1 MYLLDTNILICYFKV
16 KKLRPSAESVSK
28 KEKTMLN
35 IGLIGCGRISKNHFE
50 AIAQQPDAQC
60 IACCDIIADRAR
72 EVAGKYNIPAWTTD
86 YEKMLSNPDI
96 EMISICTPSGLH
108 PEHGIQAAKA
118 GKHVLTEKPMACRLN
133 EADELIAACDQA
145 GVKLFV
151 VLQNRLNPSIQL
163 VRRAFEESRFG
174 KIYMITSNVFWTRPQ
189 DYYDMAP
196 WRGTWKYDGGAF
208 MNQASHYVDMVQ
220 WFGGPIAEV
229 KAITATLARNIEAED
244 TGSAIIRF
252 RNGAIGSI
260 NVTMLTYP
268 KNLEGSIIILG
279 EKGTVRIAG
288 TSMNKI
294 EQWEFADKQGYDD
307 KVEQYDTNPSSVYG
321 FGHRGYYR
329 NVIDC
334 LTQEAQPSSD
344 GREGR
349 KSLELLNLIY
359 SFRNV

>member
-1 MYLLDTNILICYFKV
+1 
-16 KKLRPSAESVSK
+16 
-28 KEKTMLN
+28 MLK

-50 AIAQQPDAQC
+50 AIARQPDAQC
-60 IACCDIIADRAR
+60 IACCDIIEDRAR
-72 EVAGKYNIPAWTTD
+72 EAAQKYNISTWTTN
-86 YEKMLSNPDI
+86 YEQMLQNPEIDL
-96 EMISICTPSGLH
+96 ISICTPSGLH
-108 PEHGIQAAKA
+108 PEHGILAARA

-163 VRRAFEESRFG
+163 VRRAFEEGRFG
-174 KIYMITSNVFWTRPQ
+174 RIYMITSNVFWTRPQ

-196 WRGTWKYDGGAF
+196 WRGTWELDGGAF

-252 RNGAIGSI
+252 QNGAISSI

-268 KNLEGSIIILG
+268 QNLEGSITIFG
-279 EKGTVRIAG
+279 EKGTVRVAG

-294 EQWEFADKQGYDD
+294 EHWEFADKQSYDD
-307 KVEQYDTNPSSVYG
+307 EIGKYNTNPSSVYG
-321 FGHRGYYR
+321 FGHSEYYR
-329 NVIDC
+329 NLIG
-334 LTQEAQPSSD
+334 SSH
-344 GREGR
+344 GTAEQISTGPEGR
-349 KSLELLNLIY
+349 KSLYLLEQIY
-359 SFRNV
+359 TNNKPY

>member
-1 MYLLDTNILICYFKV
+1 
-16 KKLRPSAESVSK
+16 
-28 KEKTMLN
+28 MLN

-50 AIAQQPDAQC
+50 AIASQPDAQC
-60 IACCDIIADRAR
+60 IACCDIIADRAK
-72 EVAGKYNIPAWTTD
+72 EAAEKYDIPNWTAT
-86 YEKMLSNPDI
+86 YEDMLSNPDI
-96 EMISICTPSGLH
+96 DLISICTPSGLH
-108 PEHGIQAAKA
+108 PEHGIQAAHA

-133 EADELIAACDQA
+133 EADELIKACDEA
-145 GVKLFV
+145 GVRLFV
-151 VLQNRLNPSIQL
+151 VLQNRLNPAIQL
-163 VRRAFEESRFG
+163 VRRAFEEGRFG

-196 WRGTWKYDGGAF
+196 WRGTWKLDGGAF

-220 WFGGPIAEV
+220 WFGGRIAEV

-252 RNGAIGSI
+252 QNGAIGSI

-268 KNLEGSIIILG
+268 KNLEGSITILG
-279 EKGTVRIAG
+279 EKGTVRVAG

-294 EQWEFADKQGYDD
+294 EQWEFADQKDYDEEI
-307 KVEQYDTNPSSVYG
+307 EQHNTNPTSVYG

-334 LTQEAQPSSD
+334 LQGKVLPSSD

-349 KSLELLNLIY
+349 KSLFLLEQIY
-359 SFRNV
+359 RCKNSTNIKIVI